1 MPLSSLNRVKNL
13 LERSEGGLS
22 VNNIQGFSCPNPL
35 ARRSM
40 VEGSKRVCERKTEG
54 VRQRKK

>member
-22 VNNIQGFSCPNPL
+22 VNNIQGFSCSNPL

-54 VRQRKK
+54 VRKK